1 MACLSKWLLPLAEI
15 LRCDDDP
22 EQPSNSTVLQPWYAD
37 DLAMMGAVRRS
48 VKVFQRL
55 MEKGPSVGYFPEP
68 EKSWHICPKEQED
81 AARAAFV
88 EAGIPVN
95 FCCGKRYVG
104 GFVGSEAMLERWIDP
119 KVKKWVAGIEILA
132 RIASRY
138 PQAAYAGLVSSLQ
151 AEWQYISRVVPGAE
165 RFLGPIE
172 NAICTKFIPAL
183 LQVSDPVDDKL
194 RQLLSQGVKQ
204 GGLALRNPVT
214 SAPLLHQSSKEA
226 CEVLVKALH
235 ENGELSADGHKACVR
250 EAGDRAR
257 KLRVKEEEASLEE
270 MKRRD
275 GRKVAK
281 RLERT
286 KETGAWLSCV
296 PNRFDGTEVSGE
308 EFFDNL
314 AIRYGLRPRGLPERC
329 DGCNEPFSVEH
340 GLSCK
345 KGGFV
350 GQRHDDVCEEW
361 AHLCS
366 MALTPA
372 RISSE
377 PEIFY
382 GRGLTAAQRSESEVL
397 GDEARGDIG
406 AHGFWKRGRTAIFD
420 VQVCDT
426 DARSYGNRESK
437 KVLESAARRKKVKYE
452 EACLERRRDFTPM
465 LYSVDGMAE
474 KHARAAERRVAG
486 MLAVKWK
493 RQYSQMAHFVRTRMC
508 LAVVRSNTLLLRG
521 DRVMSWR
528 RRAPEDG
535 AGARASMAYQIE

>member
-1 MACLSKWLLPLAEI
+1 
-15 LRCDDDP
+15 
-22 EQPSNSTVLQPWYAD
+22 
-37 DLAMMGAVRRS
+37 MMGAVGRS
-48 VKVFQRL
+48 VKVFKQL
-55 MEKGPSVGYFPEP
+55 IAKGPSVGYFPEP
-68 EKSWHICPKEQED
+68 EKSWHICPKEEED
-81 AARAAFV
+81 AARAAFE

-95 FCCGKRYVG
+95 FCRGKRYVG

-132 RIASRY
+132 RIASRF
-138 PQAAYAGLVSSLQ
+138 PQTAYAGLVSSLQ
-151 AEWQYISRVVPGAE
+151 AEWQYLSRVVPGVE

-172 NAICTKFIPAL
+172 TAISAKFIPAL
-183 LQVSDPVDDKL
+183 LQVSDPVDDKVRL
-194 RQLLSQGVKQ
+194 LLSQGVKQ

-214 SAPLLHQSSKEA
+214 SAPLLHASSKEA
-226 CEVLVKALH
+226 CELLVKALH
-235 ENGELSADGHKACVR
+235 KNGELNADGHRACVR

-257 KLRVKEEEASLEE
+257 KTRIKEEEASLEE
-270 MKRRD
+270 MKKRD

-314 AIRYGLRPRGLPERC
+314 AIRYGLRPKGLPERC

-372 RISSE
+372 RITSE

-382 GRGLTAAQRSESEVL
+382 GKDLSATHRAEGEVL
-397 GDEARGDIG
+397 GDEARGDVG
-406 AHGFWKRGRTAIFD
+406 AHGFWKRGRTTIFD
-420 VQVCDT
+420 IQVCDT
-426 DARSYGNRESK
+426 DAKSYGNRESK
-437 KVLESAARRKKVKYE
+437 KVLEAAARKKKVKYE

-474 KHARAAERRVAG
+474 KHTRAAERRVAG

-493 RQYSQMAHFVRTRMC
+493 RQYSEMAHFVRTRMC

-521 DRVMSWR
+521 DRVMSYR
-528 RRAPEDG
+528 RRAPDDG
-535 AGARASMAYQIE
+535 AGARASMAYQIH